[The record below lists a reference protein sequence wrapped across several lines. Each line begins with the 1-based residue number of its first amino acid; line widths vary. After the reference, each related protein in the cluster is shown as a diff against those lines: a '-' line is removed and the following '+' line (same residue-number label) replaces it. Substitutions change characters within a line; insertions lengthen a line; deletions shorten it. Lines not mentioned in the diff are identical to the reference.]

1 MADNAN
7 FDALARALLDIQART
22 KDLSDNLRQ
31 LNTAGIAG
39 KSDGALAKELRQ
51 EIVAGIASVFAAR
64 GAGGSGMNI
73 TIQNNS
79 STSVSA
85 RQVDDGF
92 DQKSLEITIDQM
104 VANSLLRGRETTGVL
119 RSLFNL
125 VPVLMGR

>member
-1 MADNAN
+1 MADLSA
-7 FDALARALLDIQART
+7 FDTLNRALVEMQANVEA
-22 KDLSDNLRQ
+22 LGDNLRQ
-31 LNTAGIAG
+31 LNTQGIAPFNAG
-39 KSDGALAKELRQ
+39 DRQ
-51 EIVAGIASVFAAR
+51 AAGMESLFAGRATA
-64 GAGGSGMNI
+64 AGNGSMNI
-73 TIQNNS
+73 IIQNNS
-79 STSVSA
+79 SAAVSA

>member
-1 MADNAN
+1 MADNST
-7 FDALARALLDIQART
+7 FDTLARALLEMQART
-22 KDLSDNLRQ
+22 KDLSDNLRAI
-31 LNTAGIAG
+31 NTGGIATKG
-39 KSDGALAKELRQ
+39 DSALVKELRQ
-51 EIVAGIASVFAAR
+51 EIAAGIAGVFAGR
-64 GAGGSGMNI
+64 GATAGGMNI

-79 STSVSA
+79 SASISA